1 MVRRSLRLL
10 LSRGCHRV
18 ISIAGSC
25 GVVARS
31 SAPPLSPSL
40 SHLHPRPPCL
50 RHHHASRR
58 RLLLLLRLK
67 GNEREREGRGWKG
80 NMEVDNPLPQRV
92 ARARP
97 LAEKEEETR
106 RLGGGRVALWGV
118 GSGGKANGERM
129 EQGGGTGWGYV
140 LLMP

>member
-1 MVRRSLRLL
+1 
-10 LSRGCHRV
+10 
-18 ISIAGSC
+18 
-25 GVVARS
+25 
-31 SAPPLSPSL
+31 
-40 SHLHPRPPCL
+40 
-50 RHHHASRR
+50 
-58 RLLLLLRLK
+58 
-67 GNEREREGRGWKG
+67 
-80 NMEVDNPLPQRV
+80 MEVDNPLPQRV